1 MKIGQLEI
9 DLLANVARLQA
20 DMNEVKRSV
29 GGTMQDVQRY
39 ADIAKTAMIGLVGV
53 GSVAAFAGMIRSSI
67 EGVAA
72 LQDLTARTGMS
83 AEALSGLIEV
93 GRTTGT
99 TGEQIAGMADKM
111 ARSLAGAAGDTG
123 NAAQALRAMGIDYHS
138 FIKLSPDQQ
147 LLRVAQSMGG
157 YADGAGKAAAAQALW
172 GKEGAKMLPFLK
184 DLADVGEL
192 QAQVTTEQ
200 VKAADDLSDNL
211 VKLSA
216 SGAAWKREL
225 AAGIA
230 PALAT
235 ASQALID
242 VTNGSGGLREQIR
255 KLSADGTLR
264 EWAFQSVTYVTYV
277 TDAFQ
282 LGARGI
288 VSAGKTI
295 AYMVADSAAQVQMLV
310 NGLQLLKGDQSLQ
323 QYADA
328 AVQINAARQSLRDS
342 LGEDLAGIWGDDT
355 LGAKLRARL
364 DELRKLPPAAAA
376 AKDGLDFIG
385 AADDKNAAAA
395 KRAADEYAKLIEKIN
410 GQISASE
417 MQLMAGEQLS
427 ASQKEALGLMT
438 RLRDGTLQ
446 LSESQKIELTSRLE
460 LLLGNERH
468 ISTMDDEAKLQ
479 AEMLKDRQAMI
490 DALGKQT
497 ATLQEHVDKEAE
509 EILQLKLGDEAYQR
523 LLISRMRDIAAQRES
538 IAATSDQSEELLRQ
552 AALWRQRADQAEQG
566 IALKE
571 AKATADE
578 WKRTTEQIGNGL
590 TDSLMRAF
598 EAGKGFGQA
607 LRDTLV
613 NTFKT
618 LVLRPIIQ
626 PIVNGMGGSLSSL
639 GQGLAGMLGLGG
651 SGGAMASGGG
661 GDMLSSALGLSGLSG
676 AFGTGISGGIL
687 GTLGGSASF
696 SGMMSAAGS
705 LIGTGSGAG
714 VAAGLG
720 MGIGTVA
727 PYLMA
732 AYALYKMLGS
742 GGTPHVGAMLSMDAY
757 GNATALAGQEKYTKA
772 ETWNAIS
779 AIGGS
784 ALQSLNTLSK
794 TFGGLGGYTGRFGF
808 KADGEDASYGYLSII
823 NRMGAQV
830 AGWSGAGSDWRSRM
844 KDYQVDATKSLESY
858 TKDVASAVRNTL
870 TTIDMPKWA
879 KDSLN
884 ALGSTVTLD
893 QLNAAAAQISQTN
906 AQLLG
911 MSANFSQLGGI
922 FGRIALQS
930 SDAQYQLA
938 QFSGGIDKLIGNAS
952 SFVQAYYTSG
962 EQQGLQAASL
972 LSQFKALGLTEVPQT
987 LTDFRKLVEGQNLQ
1001 TEEGRLRV
1009 AALLEMSSQ
1018 FASVQQYLT
1027 DQGTTLA
1034 DLAKL
1039 APQGAVFA
1047 ELTNAQQRQAEAAA
1061 AQAEL
1066 AARQATAAESTAA
1079 SIVSLGDLLG
1089 GKLDALRGAID
1100 DGLSS
1105 LRQAVQEQ
1113 GY

>member
-1 MKIGQLEI
+1 MKIGELQI
-9 DLLANVARLQA
+9 DILANMARLQT
-20 DMNEVKRSV
+20 DMNELKRSV
-29 GGTMQDVQRY
+29 GGSMQYVQQ
-39 ADIAKTAMIGLVGV
+39 AAEMAKTAMIGLVGV

-67 EGVAA
+67 EGAAA
-72 LQDLTARTGMS
+72 LNDLAIQSGLSVDQLSALAEVGKTTNTS
-83 AEALSGLIEV
+83 AEAIASASVKLS
-93 GRTTGT
+93 
-99 TGEQIAGMADKM
+99 KN
-111 ARSLAGAAGDTG
+111 LAGATEESKGAS
-123 NAAQALRAMGIDYHS
+123 AALRAMGIS
-138 FIKLSPDQQ
+138 FDQFVAMSPDDQMLQ
-147 LLRVAQSMGG
+147 LARSMDK
-157 YADGAGKAAAAQALW
+157 YADGSGKSAAAQALL
-172 GKEGAKMLPFLK
+172 GKEGAKLLPFLK
-184 DLADVGEL
+184 DLAQTGEL
-192 QAQVTTEQ
+192 QARVTAEQ
-200 VKAADDLSDNL
+200 AAQADQFSDNL
-211 VKLSA
+211 TMLRA
-216 SGAAWKREL
+216 SGEGWKREL
-225 AAGIA
+225 AMGMV
-230 PALAT
+230 PALST
-235 ASQALID
+235 ASQAVLD
-242 VTNGSGGLREQIR
+242 VMNSTGGLRDEVR
-255 KLSADGTLR
+255 RLSADGTLKAWTYSAIEGFTYLMDGVTYLKR
-264 EWAFQSVTYVTYV
+264 ALVTVGETIASAAAQSVQFFGGV
-277 TDAFQ
+277 
-282 LGARGI
+282 
-288 VSAGKTI
+288 
-295 AYMVADSAAQVQMLV
+295 
-310 NGLQLLKGDQSLQ
+310 
-323 QYADA
+323 
-328 AVQINAARQSLRDS
+328 
-342 LGEDLAGIWGDDT
+342 
-355 LGAKLRARL
+355 
-364 DELRKLPPAAAA
+364 
-376 AKDGLDFIG
+376 G
-385 AADDKNAAAA
+385 AAIVKVSQGDFGGAVEAIKAGYSGLSAIGQAWAADQEKAWGEQTIGSKIRGRVAELKDLGTMAEAVKPQLDLRSQLDGNAAAA

-410 GQISASE
+410 GLVAASE
-417 MQLMAGEQLS
+417 MQLTAGTQLS
-427 ASQKEALGLMT
+427 PSQKEALGLMV

-446 LSESQKIELTSRLE
+446 LSESQKIELSSRLD

-468 ISTMDDEAKLQ
+468 IATMDDESKLQ
-479 AEMLKDRQAMI
+479 AEMLKDREAMI
-490 DALGKQT
+490 EALGKQT
-497 ATLQEHVDKEAE
+497 ATLQEQVDKEAE
-509 EILQLKLGDEAYQR
+509 ENLHLQLGDEAYQR

-538 IAATSDQSEELLRQ
+538 IAATSDQSEELMRQ

-566 IALKE
+566 IVLKE
-571 AKATADE
+571 AKAAADE
-578 WKRTTEQIGNGL
+578 WKKTTDQIGNGL

-598 EAGKGFGQA
+598 ESGKGFMQA
-607 LRDTLV
+607 FRDTLV

-626 PIVNGMGGSLSSL
+626 PIVNGMSNTLGGL

-651 SGGAMASGGG
+651 SGGAMAGTSGSMLSMLGSGGG
-661 GDMLSSALGLSGLSG
+661 MLGSLV
-676 AFGTGISGGIL
+676 SGGSNFL
-687 GTLGGSASF
+687 
-696 SGMMSAAGS
+696 AG
-705 LIGTGSGAG
+705 IGAG
-714 VAAGLG
+714 FGESLSMGAGLMEAG
-720 MGIGTVA
+720 ATMGGLGAMVGSVA
-727 PYLMA
+727 PYLAA

-742 GGTPHVGAMLSMDAY
+742 GGTPHVGAMLTMDAA

-772 ETWNAIS
+772 ETWNAVS

-823 NRMGAQV
+823 NRMGKQV
-830 AGWSGAGSDWRSRM
+830 AGWSGTGSDWRARM

-858 TKDVASAVRNTL
+858 TKDVAAAVRGTL

-911 MSANFSQLGGI
+911 MSSNFAQLGGI

-938 QFSGGIDKLIGNAS
+938 QFSGGIDKLISNAS
-952 SFVQAYYTSG
+952 SFVQQYYSSG